1 MLLNLTFTLLSNT
14 QDEQQLIIETI
25 SLNQLIEK
33 RLKEKGLMIT
43 KAVAG
48 VHKNAARLHTH
59 SGIQIQYEAKDEVKF
74 WNKKLISLIGYKS
87 EQYDLK
93 ISVWHENDPGFNLE
107 PLLGYPLKEMENL
120 ENWPFLEI
128 SKGVCMPEIEEK
140 RQWAHE
146 QYNKA
151 KKEQERNEERKK
163 TADSADEKLFE
174 YLRENIKPRNI
185 AKKNVQRIETLPFNH
200 KLLITKELIYDYYS
214 ERYEQTGQTSFKVL
228 SVIDKAV
235 AFLLFNKLV
244 TSNELAQFR

>member
-1 MLLNLTFTLLSNT
+1 MFENLKPLQNFFLIAIVVVVTAVAFYKGKKINEKTGRVAKHYRCASCGGEFTSSNIEVDHISPVVDPDIGFIDWNTFI
-14 QDEQQLIIETI
+14 D
-25 SLNQLIEK
+25 
-33 RLKEKGLMIT
+33 RLYCPKENLQVLCTSCHKEKT
-43 KAVAG
+43 
-48 VHKNAARLHTH
+48 
-59 SGIQIQYEAKDEVKF
+59 
-74 WNKKLISLIGYKS
+74 
-87 EQYDLK
+87 
-93 ISVWHENDPGFNLE
+93 
-107 PLLGYPLKEMENL
+107 
-120 ENWPFLEI
+120 
-128 SKGVCMPEIEEK
+128 
-140 RQWAHE
+140 
-146 QYNKA
+146 
-151 KKEQERNEERKK
+151 NEERKK